1 MGLLVCEVNNQSKGQ
16 NAMKYFLF
24 FVTIIL
30 TSCAEQAPQTDLAR
44 WQAQATEVTITRDTW
59 GIPHIYGKTDANAV
73 FGMIYAQAEDD
84 FNRVELNYLNA
95 MGRLAEAEGE
105 SELYRDLRMKL
116 YIDPADMKQK
126 YNQSPAYLQNLMKAW
141 ADGLNYYLHTHPDVT
156 PKVIKAFEPWMAL
169 TFTEGS
175 IGGDIESINMK
186 RLESF
191 YGTGK
196 TDLAVAEF
204 TQDPNAEPQGSNGI
218 AIAPENTK
226 NGKALLLINPH
237 TSFYFRAEVHMRSD
251 EGLNAYGAVT
261 WGQFFIYQGF
271 NEKTGWMHTSS
282 GADFIDEYLETVE
295 KREDGHYYKHGDTWK
310 KLREKQITLPYK
322 TEMGQ
327 NSKTVT
333 VYYSHHGPIVRA
345 LDGKWVSVALM
356 QNPIDA
362 LKQSY
367 GRTKTRNYADYQ
379 ANMQLHT
386 NSSNNTL
393 FADAEGNIAYFH
405 SNFIPRRDPSF
416 NWKKPV
422 DGSNPATD
430 WKGLHSLDET
440 VGGHNPKSGYLNNT
454 NNWPWLM
461 AGPTHSPKPAD
472 YPAYMENY
480 PENYRGIHAIEVLDG
495 KKGFTIDSLVAA
507 AYDNHLTA
515 FDVLLPVLYKAYDAA
530 PVADLADQIT
540 HLKAWDHRSSVN
552 STATSLAVFW
562 GQELRRKAADNK
574 EARADATARGLSF
587 SEYVAEYTARI
598 GVETLAEAK
607 AKLIADFGSALTPWG
622 EINRFQRLT
631 GDIVQPFDDAAP
643 SIPVGFTSARWG
655 SLAAYGQRTFNG
667 TKRIYGTRGNSF
679 VAVVEF
685 GDKVKAKA
693 ITAGGQSGD
702 PANPHFNDQAPLYSA
717 GKLRDVY
724 FYEDDIKANT
734 ERKYNPGK

>member
-1 MGLLVCEVNNQSKGQ
+1 
-16 NAMKYFLF
+16 MKSSVFMLACLF
-24 FVTIIL
+24 SSFFAVSSSDDL
-30 TSCAEQAPQTDLAR
+30 TRWQQQAEQ
-44 WQAQATEVTITRDTW
+44 VTITRDTW
-59 GIPHIYGKTDANAV
+59 GIPHIYGRTDANAV

-84 FNRVELNYLNA
+84 FHRIEVNYLNA
-95 MGRLAEAEGE
+95 MGRLAEFEGE
-105 SELYRDLRMKL
+105 DELFRDLRMKL
-116 YIDPADMKQK
+116 YIDPEDMKQK
-126 YNQSPAYLQNLMKAW
+126 YSESPTYLKKLMNAW
-141 ADGLNYYLHTHPDVT
+141 ADGLNYYLHTHPDVV
-156 PKVIKAFEPWMAL
+156 PKVIKRFEPWMAL

-175 IGGDIESINMK
+175 IGGDIESINIK

-191 YGTGK
+191 YTATK
-196 TDLAVAEF
+196 TDLAMTGF
-204 TQDPNAEPQGSNGI
+204 TQDPNAEPQGSNGF
-218 AIAPENTK
+218 AIAPQNTK

-271 NEKTGWMHTSS
+271 NENTGWMHTSS
-282 GADFIDEYLETVE
+282 GADFIDEYLETIE
-295 KREDGHYYKHGDTWK
+295 QREDGHYYKYGDSWK
-310 KLREKQITLPYK
+310 KLREKQITLPFK
-322 TEMGQ
+322 TEQGQ
-327 NSKTVT
+327 KSKTVT
-333 VYYSHHGPIVRA
+333 VFYSHRGPIVRE

-367 GRTKTRNYADYQ
+367 GRTKTKNYADYQ
-379 ANMQLHT
+379 KNMRLHT

-416 NWKKPV
+416 DWRKPV
-422 DGSNPATD
+422 DGSNPKTD
-430 WKGLHSLDET
+430 WQGLHTLEET

-454 NNWPWLM
+454 NNWPWMM
-461 AGPTHSPKPAD
+461 AGPKHSPKAKD
-472 YPAYMENY
+472 YPPYMENY

-495 KKGFTIDSLVAA
+495 KKDFTIDSLIAA
-507 AYDNHLTA
+507 AYSNRLTA
-515 FDVLLPVLYKAYDAA
+515 FDVLLPVLYEAYDKS
-530 PVADLADQIT
+530 PVATLSAQIAL
-540 HLKAWDHRSSVN
+540 LKAWNHRSDVN
-552 STATSLAVFW
+552 STASSLAIFW

-574 EARADATARGLSF
+574 KARSEASARGLSF
-587 SEYVAEYTARI
+587 SEYVAEYTADI
-598 GVETLAEAK
+598 GVVTLSEAK
-607 AKLIADFGSALTPWG
+607 SKLIADFGSADTPWG

-631 GDIVQPFDDAAP
+631 GDIVQPFDDARP
-643 SIPVGFTSARWG
+643 SVPVGFTSARWG
-655 SLAAYGQRTFNG
+655 SLAAYGQRTFNN

-702 PANPHFNDQAPLYSA
+702 PTSPHFNDQAQLYAA

-724 FYEDDIKANT
+724 FYPEDIEKHASSQ
-734 ERKYNPGK
+734 YHPGAGNQHRL

>member
-1 MGLLVCEVNNQSKGQ
+1 MKSFFLVIVFV
-16 NAMKYFLF
+16 FLGF
-24 FVTIIL
+24 SSVA
-30 TSCAEQAPQTDLAR
+30 SSSDLAR
-44 WQAQATEVTITRDTW
+44 WQEQAGQVTITRDTW

-84 FNRVELNYLNA
+84 FHRIELNYLNA
-95 MGRLAEAEGE
+95 MGRLAESEGE

-116 YIDPADMKQK
+116 YIDPTDIKQK
-126 YNQSPAYLQNLMKAW
+126 YSESPAYLQKLMKAW
-141 ADGLNYYLHTHPDVT
+141 SDGLNYYLHTHPEVS
-156 PKVIKAFEPWMAL
+156 PKVINEFEPWMAL

-175 IGGDIESINMK
+175 IGGDIERININ

-191 YGTGK
+191 YGLAK
-196 TDLAVAEF
+196 ADDAVAQL
-204 TQDPNAEPQGSNGI
+204 TQDPNSEPQGSNGF

-282 GADFIDEYLETVE
+282 GADFIDEYAETIE
-295 KREDGHYYKHGDTWK
+295 QRKDGHYYKYADTWR
-310 KLREKQITLPYK
+310 KLRERQITLPYK
-322 TEMGQ
+322 TAMGLK
-327 NSKTVT
+327 SKTVT
-333 VYYSHHGPIVRA
+333 VFYSHRGPIVRE
-345 LDGKWVSVALM
+345 LDGRWISVALM

-367 GRTKTRNYADYQ
+367 GRTKTNNYADYRE
-379 ANMQLHT
+379 NMKLHT

-393 FADAEGNIAYFH
+393 FADADGNIAYFH

-416 NWKKPV
+416 NWKEPV

-430 WKGLHSLDET
+430 WQGLHTLDET
-440 VGGHNPKSGYLNNT
+440 VGGYNPKSGYLNNT
-454 NNWPWLM
+454 NNWPWMM
-461 AGPTHSPKPAD
+461 AGPKHSPKVAD
-472 YPAYMENY
+472 YPSYMENY

-495 KKGFTIDSLVAA
+495 KKDFTLDSLAAA

-515 FDVLLPVLYKAYDAA
+515 FDVLLPILYKAYNASPA
-530 PVADLADQIT
+530 IELAEQIAL
-540 HLKAWDHRSSVN
+540 LKAWDHRSGIDSN
-552 STATSLAVFW
+552 ATSLAVFW
-562 GQELRRKAADNK
+562 GQELRSKAAENEIA
-574 EARADATARGLSF
+574 EAEAMARGLSF
-587 SEYVAEYTARI
+587 SEYVAEYTAQI
-598 GVETLAEAK
+598 GVVTLFEAK
-607 AKLIADFGSALTPWG
+607 AKLIADFGSAETPWG

-631 GDIVQPFDDAAP
+631 GDIIQAFDDSAE

-685 GDKVKAKA
+685 GDRVTAKA
-693 ITAGGQSGD
+693 ISAGGQSGD
-702 PANPHFNDQAPLYSA
+702 PASPHFNDQAALYAA

-724 FYEDDIKANT
+724 FYPEDIEKNAK
-734 ERKYNPGK
+734 RKYHPGE